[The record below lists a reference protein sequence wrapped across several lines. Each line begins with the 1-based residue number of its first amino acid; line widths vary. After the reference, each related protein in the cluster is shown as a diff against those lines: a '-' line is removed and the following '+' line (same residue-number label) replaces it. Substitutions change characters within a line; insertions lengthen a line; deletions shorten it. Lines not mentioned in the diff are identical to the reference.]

1 MDQPRTRQAKIAL
14 FATAV
19 LLALATAE
27 VAARYLFA
35 APLLDLP
42 IYRRDTQGNLLLRPG
57 LRRRHVTRHWDV
69 TVAINEQ
76 GWRDSRDPMPSAE
89 PILLGLGDSF
99 AFGWG
104 VELEESLLFLVEK
117 RLSRFRA
124 TRFVK
129 AGVPGT
135 GPSDQWKLLPPLW
148 ERYRPRIVVLV
159 FFVGNDFTDVQM
171 GGSSQF
177 EVRDGYLRR
186 RRLPDQAESWIK
198 DVSWSLTRYSRLL
211 QWLRAA
217 QWNRARSES
226 GSTEHSDSV
235 PRGWDAWLREFAQVH
250 LRSYPERTERAV
262 RLTLDY
268 LGRLSEFCRDRSTVF
283 ALVAVPRS
291 FQVYPGELVEL
302 KGALGLTDAELDLD
316 RPQRILRKGARQRE
330 VPFLDLLPPF
340 RQSVAVESNRGLFY
354 YPDAHLNPAGHRL
367 AAEALYLFLTET
379 SPLFSPRGEAKHV
392 RGPSG

>member
-1 MDQPRTRQAKIAL
+1 MVQPQTRQAKIAL
-14 FATAV
+14 FAAAA

-27 VAARYLFA
+27 FAARYVLFT

-69 TVAINEQ
+69 TVATNEQ
-76 GWRDSRDPMPSAE
+76 GWRDSGDPTPSAGTT
-89 PILLGLGDSF
+89 LLGLGDSF

-117 RLSRFRA
+117 RLSRVRA

-135 GPSDQWKLLPPLW
+135 GPSDQWKLLPALW
-148 ERYRPRIVVLV
+148 ERYRPSIVVLV

-186 RRLPDQAESWIK
+186 RPLPDQPYSWLQ
-198 DVSWSLTRYSRLL
+198 DVSWAMARYSRLL

-217 QWNRARSES
+217 QSNWARSES
-226 GSTEHSDSV
+226 NSAASPNSLPTE
-235 PRGWDAWLREFAQVH
+235 WDAWRREFTQVH
-250 LRSYPERTERAV
+250 LQSYPERTERAV
-262 RLTLDY
+262 HLTLDY
-268 LGRLSEFCRDRSTVF
+268 LGRLSDFCRARSTVF
-283 ALVAVPRS
+283 ALVVVPRS
-291 FQVYPGELVEL
+291 YQVYPEEFVEL
-302 KGALGLTDAELDLD
+302 KSALELTDGELDLD
-316 RPQRILRKGARQRE
+316 RPQRILREWAQQRE
-330 VPFLDLLPPF
+330 VLILDLLPWF
-340 RQSVAVESNRGLFY
+340 RRSVGVEPNKHLFY
-354 YPDAHLNPAGHRL
+354 YPDAHLNPAGHRV
-367 AAEALYLFLTET
+367 AAEALYSFLTET
-379 SPLFSPRGEAKHV
+379 KLTRAALTYHG
-392 RGPSG
+392 SGH